1 MSRDAQ
7 NPDRDENRAKIGPG
21 YTGFHLPPLTLNEAK
36 LEKAADGSTEYYF
49 PEKWSWGA
57 PRSSKFW

>member
-7 NPDRDENRAKIGPG
+7 NPDRDENRAKIVPG
-21 YTGFHLPPLTLNEAK
+21 YTGFQLPPSSLNEAK
-36 LEKAADGSTEYYF
+36 SAKAADGSTDYYF